1 MVEYIIKVE
10 LLSDTIFGSGQSIS
24 GIVDQ
29 DVLHDKFGFPYMKG
43 KTIKGKIREEF
54 THVLKCIGKG
64 NTDMDIVVRFFG
76 KPDGKSISGL
86 LFSDLEISKN
96 IRDILAETIKENQSE
111 LDSNDV
117 LNAATSI
124 RTFTSIDYNSGVAK
138 TGSLRKMRVI
148 NNGLTFY
155 SYMTSITDLSE
166 TEEGIIGSSVAS
178 LKHLGTM
185 ETRGKGYVKC
195 SLLKD
200 GIDITREC
208 VDRLEE
214 GISDEISKV

>member
-1 MVEYIIKVE
+1 MTY
-10 LLSDTIFGSGQSIS
+10 LTLRQ
-24 GIVDQ
+24 
-29 DVLHDKFGFPYMKG
+29 VLEHL
-43 KTIKGKIREEF
+43 R
-54 THVLKCIGKG
+54 VL
-64 NTDMDIVVRFFG
+64 T
-76 KPDGKSISGL
+76 
-86 LFSDLEISKN
+86 
-96 IRDILAETIKENQSE
+96 
-111 LDSNDV
+111 
-117 LNAATSI
+117 
-124 RTFTSIDYNSGVAK
+124 
-138 TGSLRKMRVI
+138 LRKMRVI